1 MDEVISFK
9 VAKSSKWLHYGE
21 MKQNTSLEGAGL
33 QYAVIGDL
41 VGSRQQKSRREAQR
55 QLLAALDAV
64 NTRLPAAQKLEPTI
78 GDELQGVYA
87 NLHDALYATVLVR
100 LALPESMDCR
110 FGIGEGEMEIVG
122 TSAYGLT
129 QDGQAWWSARE
140 AIDDAKARGRHF
152 PGLRTRIVRE
162 GSDQGDVVNAY
173 LLCRDSLVSDF
184 DGRQRRIALGV
195 LDGKKLAQ
203 IADEEG
209 ISTSAVSQR
218 HRSGVSVLV
227 ESIAEVPR

>member
-1 MDEVISFK
+1 
-9 VAKSSKWLHYGE
+9 
-21 MKQNTSLEGAGL
+21 MKQNTSLSGGAL

-41 VGSRQQKSRREAQR
+41 VGSREHSSRGEAQ
-55 QLLAALDAV
+55 QHLIAALDQV
-64 NTRLPAAQKLEPTI
+64 NQRIPALQKLEPTI

-87 NLHDALYATVLVR
+87 DLYGALYATVLVR
-100 LALPESMDCR
+100 LALPEGMDCR
-110 FGIGEGEMEIVG
+110 FGIGEGEVEIVG
-122 TSAYGLT
+122 SSAYGLT

-140 AIDDAKARGRHF
+140 AIDDAKAKGRQF

-162 GSDQGDVVNAY
+162 GSDKGDVVNAY
-173 LLCRDSLVSDF
+173 LLCRDTIVSDF

-203 IADEEG
+203 IADDEG